1 MAAGRGAVMKTE
13 PIFAACSMV
22 MLLIMAALEG
32 GGLSAG
38 QAFILALP
46 ITPILAWSFVSSNLY
61 EPTKGGDKNENC
73 I

>member
-1 MAAGRGAVMKTE
+1 MRTE
-13 PIFAACSMV
+13 PIFAACSAV

-46 ITPILAWSFVSSNLY
+46 ITPILAWSFVGSGLY
-61 EPTKGGDKNENC
+61 EPAKGDDKNENC